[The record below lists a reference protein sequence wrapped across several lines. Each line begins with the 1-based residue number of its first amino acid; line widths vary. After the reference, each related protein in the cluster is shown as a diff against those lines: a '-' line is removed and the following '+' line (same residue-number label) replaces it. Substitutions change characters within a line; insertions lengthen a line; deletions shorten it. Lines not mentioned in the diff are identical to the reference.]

1 MISYLLDTN
10 IVIYTL
16 KNKPPQVRTAF
27 EQHYGKVAISSIT
40 VMELIYGAERSSNV
54 QRSLNQIEGLTAR
67 LDTLVF
73 DLQAAYHTGQIR
85 ADLAK
90 NGTPDLCIAIGARA
104 HNEYYPVK

>member
-1 MISYLLDTN
+1 
-10 IVIYTL
+10 
-16 KNKPPQVRTAF
+16 
-27 EQHYGKVAISSIT
+27 
-40 VMELIYGAERSSNV
+40 MELIYGAERSSNV

-90 NGTPDLCIAIGARA
+90 NGTPIGPYDQMLAGQARSA
-104 HNEYYPVK
+104 GLILVTNNEKEFNRVEGLRLENWALHS